1 MTAGLNLGKIMLMTP
16 TITKDQPAFRSE
28 LPLSWR
34 KPLSTVCHT
43 PQIAN
48 LLNFLKTRE
57 ALGAKIYPEKINI
70 FAALKATPFTQ
81 VNVVI
86 IGQDPYHGAGQAHGL
101 SFSVP
106 SCVPIPPSLRNI
118 FKELRND
125 LNIDTPKSGELT
137 AWAKQGVLLLNAILT
152 VEDSK
157 PASHAKQGWEFF
169 TDAILAQLLKRNQP
183 LVIILWGA
191 YAQKKLTNLNLEIN
205 PANTLVL
212 TAAHP
217 SPLSIRGFL
226 GCKHFSQTNAFL
238 AKHHLPT
245 INWQI

>member
-1 MTAGLNLGKIMLMTP
+1 MAQIINKNQQQFLS
-16 TITKDQPAFRSE
+16 A
-28 LPLSWR
+28 LPISWR
-34 KPLSTVCHT
+34 KPLSSVCNT
-43 PQIAN
+43 PQIAD
-48 LLNFLKTRE
+48 LVSFLKMRE
-57 ALGAKIYPEKINI
+57 ALGAKIYPVKANI
-70 FAALKATPFTQ
+70 FAALKSTPFEQ

-106 SCVPIPPSLRNI
+106 SGVLIPPSLRNI
-118 FKELRND
+118 FKELHND
-125 LNIDTPKSGELT
+125 LNITTPKSGELT
-137 AWAKQGVLLLNAILT
+137 AWTKQGVLLLNAILT

-157 PASHAKQGWEFF
+157 PTSHAKQGWEFF
-169 TDAILAQLLKRNQP
+169 TDAIIEQLLKRNHP

-191 YAQKKLTNLNLEIN
+191 YAQKKLSNLSLKIN
-205 PANTLVL
+205 PTDTLVL

-238 AKHHLPT
+238 AKHHLPI